1 MTKTILDEIRLLR
14 DEHAKQFNYDLAAI
28 AADHRRFAAEL
39 QKKGVKFSKPSRPRV
54 HTRLAAGHTS

>member
-1 MTKTILDEIRLLR
+1 MPKTILEEIRRLR
-14 DEHAKQFNYDLAAI
+14 DDHAKQFNYDLAAI

-54 HTRLAAGHTS
+54 HAKLAA